1 MAHRR
6 RPARARR
13 RRRNRAVL
21 LLVCALA
28 AARLLADERTQEE
41 PAPAVLRAISLE
53 GDPESGARAYESC
66 AVCHLASGA
75 GRSDGT
81 FPQLAGQHR
90 SVIIKQ
96 LVDIRDGRRSN
107 PLMLPYAIELLDE
120 QEIADV
126 ASYVAQLPVPNDNGR
141 GAGTD
146 LERGARLYRSDCQ
159 ECHGARGE
167 GDAARFVPALAGQHY
182 PYLLRQV
189 RAIAGGRRGNASR
202 SMERHAR
209 PYSDAELQAVVD
221 FASRLDARGR
231 EQRP

>member
-1 MAHRR
+1 M
-6 RPARARR
+6 
-13 RRRNRAVL
+13 
-21 LLVCALA
+21 
-28 AARLLADERTQEE
+28 
-41 PAPAVLRAISLE
+41 PAPAVLQALELE
-53 GDPESGARAYESC
+53 GDPESGARAYEAC
-66 AVCHLASGA
+66 AVCHLPSGA

-107 PLMLPYAIELLDE
+107 PVMLPYAIALLDG

-126 ASYVAQLPVPNDNGR
+126 ATYIERLPVPNGNGS

-146 LERGARLYRSDCQ
+146 LARGERLYRSDCQ
-159 ECHGARGE
+159 ECHGVRGE
-167 GDAARFVPALAGQHY
+167 GDAERFVPVLSGQHY
-182 PYLLRQV
+182 SYLLRQV

-221 FASRLDARGR
+221 FASRLDATRR
-231 EQRP
+231 EERH

>member
-1 MAHRR
+1 VALHRN
-6 RPARARR
+6 PARAHGRR
-13 RRRNRAVL
+13 HRHRAVL
-21 LLVCALA
+21 LLVCVLA
-28 AARLLADERTQEE
+28 AGRLLADQHRQEM
-41 PAPAVLRAISLE
+41 PAPAVLQALELE
-53 GDPESGARAYESC
+53 GDPESGARAYEAC
-66 AVCHLASGA
+66 AVCHLPSGA

-107 PLMLPYAIELLDE
+107 
-120 QEIADV
+120 
-126 ASYVAQLPVPNDNGR
+126 NGS

-146 LERGARLYRSDCQ
+146 LARGERLYRSDCQ
-159 ECHGARGE
+159 ECHGVRGE
-167 GDAARFVPALAGQHY
+167 GDAERFVPVLSGQHY
-182 PYLLRQV
+182 SYLLRQV

-221 FASRLDARGR
+221 FASRLDATRR
-231 EQRP
+231 EERH